1 MIHPTFT
8 AAMAQRMG
16 LPSGRRSR
24 EVSAYRLVA
33 DGKFAGFPGVL
44 MNLSGLRW
52 PARGYS
58 RPLITWVDYRW
69 SHLSRRQCDG
79 PRWVVNPAG

>member
-44 MNLSGLRW
+44 MNLSGRSM
-52 PARGYS
+52 A
-58 RPLITWVDYRW
+58 
-69 SHLSRRQCDG
+69 C
-79 PRWVVNPAG
+79 AGV